1 MTIGVSLVLI
11 FSLVFLIVGISL
23 PSPSYYNIREAT
35 AQQANNNN
43 TDNKLLLLS
52 LSSLVQ
58 QGSPLLGKS
67 SAPITIVEFG
77 DFQCHFCDRF
87 AKQTEPQINQTY
99 IQTGKVNMVF
109 KHFPIRG
116 VDSKSAAIAAQCI
129 NEQGKFW
136 NFYKLLY
143 DNQGEIDSG
152 WASKDNLKKF
162 ALQLSPGLNI
172 QKFNSCFDSEKYK
185 SLIDSDIAFANSLG
199 VRDVPYFIVVKHN
212 GSNPETLIGAQP
224 FSSFKAV
231 IDKKISEG

>member
-1 MTIGVSLVLI
+1 MATRIFLILI
-11 FSLVFLIVGISL
+11 FSAVFLMVGILSL
-23 PSPSYYNIREAT
+23 LSLSLSSYHNIREAT
-35 AQQANNNN
+35 AQQVN
-43 TDNKLLLLS
+43 TNSKLS
-52 LSSLVQ
+52 LSSLIQ

-67 SAPITIVEFG
+67 SSAPITIVEFA

-116 VDSKSAAIAAQCI
+116 LDSKPAAMAAQCT

-136 NFYKLLY
+136 DFYKLLY

-152 WASKDNLKKF
+152 WASKDNLKRF
-162 ALQLSPGLNI
+162 ALQLLPGLNI
-172 QKFNSCFDSEKYK
+172 QKFNSCFDNQKYK
-185 SLIDSDIAFANSLG
+185 SLVDSDIAFATSLG
-199 VRDVPYFIVVKHN
+199 VRDVPYFIVVKHD
-212 GSNPETLIGAQP
+212 GSSPETLIGAQP

-231 IDKKISEG
+231 IDKKISEEG